1 MTFVLELLY
10 NFPAFLSIA
19 VFRNVNILC
28 LWQTVAQVKCKHALV
43 FPQIIFYINNI
54 YINNYILFVST
65 VTSCTYFIY
74 FKMATDRTSV

>member
-10 NFPAFLSIA
+10 NFLAFLSIA
-19 VFRNVNILC
+19 VFRNVYILC

-43 FPQIIFYINNI
+43 FPQIIFYINN
-54 YINNYILFVST
+54 YILFGST

-74 FKMATDRTSV
+74 FKMATDKTVDSDRT